1 MQPLTPRQQEVLD
14 FVQKRIMED
23 GLPPSIREIGE
34 ALNISSLRGVTD
46 HLQALERKGY
56 LRRSSHSRGI
66 RLAVTPPHPSPTR
79 GGSLE
84 GAYTHLSPARG
95 GSLEGVTAPPSQ
107 IQEGSAEGINT
118 RPSLAWKRGAEGV
131 TAHPG
136 WVGGHIPLTLPVVG
150 RVAAGQ
156 PILAAEN
163 LEGAMVVD
171 PLFARDDNC
180 FVLRVKGDS
189 MIEAGIFDGDYVVV
203 RQQEAAENGDIVVAL
218 VEDEATVKR
227 FFREG
232 KRIRL
237 QPENASMEPIYISP
251 REAAVTILGK
261 VVSVMRKVA

>member
-1 MQPLTPRQQEVLD
+1 
-14 FVQKRIMED
+14 
-23 GLPPSIREIGE
+23 
-34 ALNISSLRGVTD
+34 
-46 HLQALERKGY
+46 
-56 LRRSSHSRGI
+56 
-66 RLAVTPPHPSPTR
+66 
-79 GGSLE
+79 
-84 GAYTHLSPARG
+84 
-95 GSLEGVTAPPSQ
+95 
-107 IQEGSAEGINT
+107 
-118 RPSLAWKRGAEGV
+118 
-131 TAHPG
+131 
-136 WVGGHIPLTLPVVG
+136 
-150 RVAAGQ
+150 VAAGQ